1 MWVTGVRHFETAR
14 LPRNVGHQLHSGV
27 APHFRMETSLNVVIG
42 ELHCHVGEMKKCAKF
57 LSEIHKGKSLQRK
70 PKYRRVHYNGHVL
83 EITV

>member
-1 MWVTGVRHFETAR
+1 
-14 LPRNVGHQLHSGV
+14 
-27 APHFRMETSLNVVIG
+27 METSLNVVIG